1 MPEKNEATWRKIADK
16 FARRT
21 NFPNC
26 LGAVDGKHIRL
37 KKPNCTGS
45 EFINYK
51 NFFSVVLMPVVDT
64 DYCFISIDIGS
75 HGSAS
80 DSHVFQRSYFGK
92 RLERFQLHLP
102 DKQQLPND
110 NGPSMPFVFVAD
122 EAFALGEH
130 MLRPYGRQNLN
141 EGKKIFNYRLTRSR
155 RMVECAFGMMASKW
169 RILHRPLD
177 HFVTVS

>member
-1 MPEKNEATWRKIADK
+1 MPENNEATWRKIADK
-16 FARRT
+16 FASRT

-51 NFFSVVLMPVVDT
+51 NFFSVVLMAVVDA
-64 DYCFISIDIGS
+64 DYCFISVDIGS

-92 RLERFQLHLP
+92 
-102 DKQQLPND
+102 
-110 NGPSMPFVFVAD
+110 
-122 EAFALGEH
+122 
-130 MLRPYGRQNLN
+130 
-141 EGKKIFNYRLTRSR
+141 
-155 RMVECAFGMMASKW
+155 
-169 RILHRPLD
+169 
-177 HFVTVS
+177 